1 MLLPGGAPLAQGAT
15 HCMAIHLQIEEDR
28 LLIRADTTRMDGE
41 NLIFTAMEKAG
52 VFEKHWREVTI
63 DLQHLEYLN
72 SLGIT
77 ELVNIHRSL
86 RGNGRTF
93 VLRLIHVDR
102 KVNAILEL
110 VEIQKIAEIS
120 LKGA

>member
-1 MLLPGGAPLAQGAT
+1 
-15 HCMAIHLQIEEDR
+15 MAIHLQIEEDR